1 MPRASWRVA
10 DRRLERPWHGASDR
24 AEEPAVL
31 ALRLQRAEVEAL
43 LAFRHAAAGEAA
55 VLAWWRLQQCR
66 RARVVHD
73 ATRAL
78 PPLPDPPP
86 GALGWW
92 QGVLRRLGRLGTEA
106 AAPPARIARRLDH
119 AGG

>member
-24 AEEPAVL
+24 AEEPAVA
-31 ALRLQRAEVEAL
+31 ALRLQRAEVDAL
-43 LAFRHAAAGEAA
+43 MAFRHAAEGEAA

-66 RARVVHD
+66 RARLALD
-73 ATRAL
+73 ARQAL

-92 QGVLRRLGRLGTEA
+92 QGVLRRLGRLRIEA
-106 AAPPARIARRLDH
+106 AGPPARIARRLDPPR
-119 AGG
+119 G